1 MVNVSLGKKR
11 YEKIFAAIIIAAS
24 IFLSPGS
31 AFASTILPS
40 QVIPPATGRSC
51 GQITFSDIK
60 AYVYNGYLDS
70 FDITISDRNYVAV
83 YTEVDKSPIG
93 YNYITRWSNADGSLK
108 IHVDLQPTQ
117 FNRDISVQMA
127 FLGVYRSENGSQV
140 TCMFNVPATIH
151 FSGSQSSEGGGGA
164 HVVQPDTVIGGTGET
179 PVGAQT
185 TSTVAT
191 SSNNAALVG
200 AISSIGNL
208 CADGGASKLWVV
220 LLILFSL
227 FCITLCT
234 QRFETG
240 SSVRDWNI
248 GLILS
253 VFVGLLVFWYV
264 SATCRA
270 GSWAPALAT
279 LITIAGL
286 LYSMLKSD
294 DTQEILLLKDGK
306 K

>member
-1 MVNVSLGKKR
+1 MGKKR
-11 YEKIFAAIIIAAS
+11 FEKYFAAIIIAAS
-24 IFLSPGS
+24 ILLNPAST
-31 AFASTILPS
+31 FASTILPS
-40 QVIPPATGRSC
+40 QVIPPGTGRSC
-51 GQITFSDIK
+51 APVSFSDIK
-60 AYVYNGYLDS
+60 AYVYNGHLDS
-70 FDITISDRNYVAV
+70 FDINISDRNYVAV

-93 YNYITRWSNADGSLK
+93 YNYITRWNNGDGTLR
-108 IHVDLQPTQ
+108 IHVDLQPTR

-140 TCMFNVPATIH
+140 TCMFNVPATIE
-151 FSGSQSSEGGGGA
+151 FSGSQGSNMGSGQ
-164 HVVQPDTVIGGTGET
+164 HTTKPDTIVGGTNQNPT
-179 PVGAQT
+179 VGAGQGSTSVST
-185 TSTVAT
+185 TSR
-191 SSNNAALVG
+191 NDALVG
-200 AISSIGNL
+200 AISSLGNL
-208 CADGGASKLWVV
+208 CVDGGASKLWVV
-220 LLILFSL
+220 LLILFAL
-227 FCITLCT
+227 FCITLCS

-253 VFVGLLVFWYV
+253 VFVGLLIFWYV
-264 SATCRA
+264 SSACRA